1 MFFTPVS
8 ELRRNKK
15 GNHCPTFMLIWEA
28 KYTITVMQQ
37 FGVSGNEMIHQSTL
51 YCAIMTS
58 QVETTKRICNSSQ
71 LITAGGLMILM

>member
-15 GNHCPTFMLIWEA
+15 GNYCPMFILIWEA

-51 YCAIMTS
+51 YCAIVTS

>member
-37 FGVSGNEMIHQSTL
+37 FGMSGNEMIQHSIVPSRQAKLKPARGS
-51 YCAIMTS
+51 AI
-58 QVETTKRICNSSQ
+58 VLN
-71 LITAGGLMILM
+71 

>member
-1 MFFTPVS
+1 MFI
-8 ELRRNKK
+8 
-15 GNHCPTFMLIWEA
+15 LIWEA

-51 YCAIMTS
+51 YCAIVTS
-58 QVETTKRICNSSQ
+58 QVETTKRIYNSSQ